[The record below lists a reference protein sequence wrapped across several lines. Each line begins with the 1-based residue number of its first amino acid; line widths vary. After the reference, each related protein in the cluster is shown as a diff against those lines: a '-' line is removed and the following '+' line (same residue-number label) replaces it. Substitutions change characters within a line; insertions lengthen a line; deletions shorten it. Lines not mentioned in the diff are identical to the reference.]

1 MSSNQLAR
9 NRADSCRLRKASA
22 RRRGSANAR
31 HWIVLI
37 GLVLVSVVVG
47 GAETRAAEL
56 PVSDSSGQEQASTA
70 TSERTIDT
78 VNGPS
83 ATALPQAEEAN
94 RDREQNDAAAS
105 QTTEKAS
112 EFVSE
117 SVSDEVP
124 VGVTAK
130 ELLDWIPAEKVSGS
144 LHLAVSMTILGLVPA
159 LLLMTTCYVR
169 ISVVL
174 ALLRQ
179 AFGIPNLLPMQATTA
194 LALFCTG
201 WIMWP
206 TWQLVHRQAVV
217 PIVAGQSAA
226 DPDEIWLQ
234 GIGPIRDFMV
244 RQIEAN
250 HNADDVHLFLQKSA
264 SEGNYP
270 TSYDE
275 VPLAALLPAFLLS
288 ELKTAFII
296 GFKIYLPFLVIDLVV
311 SAVTTSMGLFM
322 MPPSMLSMPLKLLL
336 FVLVDG
342 WHLVV
347 EMLLHSF
354 Q

>member
-1 MSSNQLAR
+1 MISE
-9 NRADSCRLRKASA
+9 RLP
-22 RRRGSANAR
+22 ANTLLR
-31 HWIVLI
+31 WFRI
-37 GLVLVSVVVG
+37 GLVGLFILSEAAWTSR
-47 GAETRAAEL
+47 AETPTPTNSVAPE
-56 PVSDSSGQEQASTA
+56 PMA
-70 TSERTIDT
+70 T
-78 VNGPS
+78 VPS
-83 ATALPQAEEAN
+83 NATEEAVKPV
-94 RDREQNDAAAS
+94 
-105 QTTEKAS
+105 TKS
-112 EFVSE
+112 EPE
-117 SVSDEVP
+117 PIEPRKSDEDASAVL
-124 VGVTAK
+124 TAQNF
-130 ELLDWIPAEKVSGS
+130 LDWIPAEKVSSS
-144 LHLAVSMTILGLVPA
+144 LHLAISMTLLGLVPA

-206 TWQLVHRQAVV
+206 TWQLVHRQAIV
-217 PIVAGQSAA
+217 PMVAGQSVT
-226 DPDEIWLQ
+226 DPEQLWLQ

-250 HNADDVHLFLQKSA
+250 HNTDDVHLFLQKTA
-264 SEGNYP
+264 SESSYP

-311 SAVTTSMGLFM
+311 SAITTSMGLFM

-342 WHLVV
+342 WHVVV
-347 EMLLHSF
+347 EMLLTSF

>member
-9 NRADSCRLRKASA
+9 NRAGSCRVRQIPTL
-22 RRRGSANAR
+22 RRGTANAR
-31 HWIVLI
+31 HWGVLL
-37 GLVLVSVVVG
+37 GLALAWVVIG
-47 GAETRAAEL
+47 GAGTLAAEL
-56 PVSDSSGQEQASTA
+56 PAGTTSDQEQTSTA
-70 TSERTIDT
+70 ASETSTDT
-78 VNGPS
+78 ANGSS
-83 ATALPQAEEAN
+83 ATVLPQAEEATK
-94 RDREQNDAAAS
+94 DREQPAAAN

-112 EFVSE
+112 DSVSE
-117 SVSDEVP
+117 EVP
-124 VGVTAK
+124 VGITAK

-217 PIVAGQSAA
+217 PIVAGQSVA
-226 DPDEIWLQ
+226 DPDKLWLQ
-234 GIGPIRDFMV
+234 GMGPIRDFMV

-311 SAVTTSMGLFM
+311 SAITTSMGLFM